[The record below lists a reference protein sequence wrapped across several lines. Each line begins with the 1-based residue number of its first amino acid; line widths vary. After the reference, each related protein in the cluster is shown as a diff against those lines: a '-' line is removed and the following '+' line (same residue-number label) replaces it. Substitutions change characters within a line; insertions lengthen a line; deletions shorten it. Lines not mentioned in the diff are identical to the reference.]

1 MTNLAK
7 VDNSISHTN
16 NINTFSVD
24 ANTELSTEDFLQ
36 KTLNVLHTGATQ
48 NYSADYITNQI
59 NTLVTENPH
68 TAKTL
73 KFPNNYLEIKQKI
86 VNPWLSN
93 KSVNSDEKK
102 TNLTLEKNI
111 LPKKQLGELVKNKV
125 SLTSLPQALQAKLK
139 EKTVEKIITQ
149 GIKKEYSA
157 DEITNKIFK
166 TLPTNLQTD
175 DNKKLL
181 VEYVDDSLNQVAFKG
196 ATDISKNGEDFLK
209 NYEAFSPVLYDNDG
223 SKNTTIGYGHLVHK
237 GKIDNRE
244 SEKPFKKGLTKED
257 ADKLFSKDIRKYIA
271 IVNKNITVPISQNQ
285 FDALVSLTYNLGHL
299 PKELANK
306 INAGK
311 IDSTEV
317 KNIFLKYTH
326 SDHKFV
332 QGLANRRNDEVE
344 LFLNND
350 YVRNH

>member
-7 VDNSISHTN
+7 LDNSISNTN
-16 NINTFSVD
+16 NINAFPVD
-24 ANTELSTEDFLQ
+24 ANIELNAEDFLQ
-36 KTLNVLHTGATQ
+36 KTLNALHTGATQ

-59 NTLVTENPH
+59 HTLITENPH

-86 VNPWLSN
+86 VGPWLD
-93 KSVNSDEKK
+93 KAVNGDEKK
-102 TNLTLEKNI
+102 ANLNLEKNI

-125 SLTSLPQALQAKLK
+125 SLTSLPQALQTKLK
-139 EKTVEKIITQ
+139 EKLVEKIIAQ
-149 GIKKEYSA
+149 GIKKECSA

-166 TLPTNLQTD
+166 TLPSDLKTD
-175 DNKKLL
+175 DNHTLL
-181 VEYVDDSLNQVAFKG
+181 TKYIDDSLNQVAFKG
-196 ATDISKNGEDFLK
+196 ADDLSKQGEEFLK
-209 NYEAFSPVLYDNDG
+209 NYEAFSPILYDNDG
-223 SKNTTIGYGHLVHK
+223 GKNTTIGYGHLVHT

-285 FDALVSLTYNLGHL
+285 FDALVSLTYNLGYL
-299 PKELANK
+299 PSTLADK

-317 KNIFLKYTH
+317 KNIFLKYTY
-326 SDHKFV
+326 SKHKFV
-332 QGLANRRNDEVE
+332 QGLQNRRTDEVE
-344 LFLNND
+344 LFLSND